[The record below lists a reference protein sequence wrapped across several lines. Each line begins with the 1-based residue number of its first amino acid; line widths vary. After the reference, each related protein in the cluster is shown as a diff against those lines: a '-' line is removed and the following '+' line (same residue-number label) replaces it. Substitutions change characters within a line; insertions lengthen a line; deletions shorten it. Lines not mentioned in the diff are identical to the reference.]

1 MQTYQPS
8 NFARNDTLL
17 GVCQSIG
24 EDLGFNPL
32 YLRVVLAT
40 LVFFNLGAAVGI
52 YLAMGAV
59 VLATRLLPESRNDG
73 ARRFEEMA
81 ACGKV
86 EAVPRHGYLRNGR
99 MLHEARARCRPAV
112 RAIRRGRAG
121 GR

>member
-32 YLRVVLAT
+32 YLRVALAT

-59 VLATRLLPESRNDG
+59 VLATRLLHRAPRKLAPQVVAQAEPAHIHAPAAPVEQD
-73 ARRFEEMA
+73 EEYVPMA
-81 ACGKV
+81 VA
-86 EAVPRHGYLRNGR
+86 A
-99 MLHEARARCRPAV
+99 
-112 RAIRRGRAG
+112 
-121 GR
+121 